1 MATIG
6 SIALGALFFLYV
18 LAKGAVRFHFG
29 PVWLRRL
36 IVDER
41 RA

>member
-1 MATIG
+1 MTMIG
-6 SIALGALFFLYV
+6 SVVLGVLFFLYV

-36 IVDER
+36 IVDEH